1 MDSETGIS
9 FWLERRPPSAR
20 RYEISEAEPL
30 AWLERSL
37 SYQKAGDLR
46 ERAQVSGDTVPSEA
60 DGGAARDVLSGL
72 TLLHRRVRRRHPEV

>member
-46 ERAQVSGDTVPSEA
+46 ERAQFSKDTV
-60 DGGAARDVLSGL
+60 
-72 TLLHRRVRRRHPEV
+72 LL